1 MILPCIDLMGG
12 SAVQLVQGKKKAL
25 DAGDPLAL
33 LGKFD
38 RFPCLQVIDLD
49 AAMGQGSNDDLIAEI
64 ARRKKIRVGGGVRT
78 ILKARELIDLGVEKI
93 IVGTAAFT
101 ADDVDAAFLS
111 DMVHEIAKEKILV
124 ALDSKNGFVVV
135 KGWRE
140 SLRITAEE
148 AIRKLEPFCGGFLC
162 TYVDKEGML
171 EGTDL
176 EWFRKLRSI
185 TDLEITA
192 AGGIST
198 YEEIRALYAMNIHA
212 ALGMA
217 VYTGR
222 LDLEKLA
229 EMQ

>member
-12 SAVQLVQGKKKAL
+12 NAVQLVQGKTKAL
-25 DAGDPLAL
+25 DAGDPLAVL
-33 LGKFD
+33 TRFD

-49 AAMGQGSNDDLIAEI
+49 AAMGQGSNDGLVAEI
-64 ARRKKIRVGGGVRT
+64 ARRKPIRVGGGVRT
-78 ILKARELIDLGVEKI
+78 IRRTRDLVDIGVDKVI
-93 IVGTAAFT
+93 IGTAAFT
-101 ADDVDAAFLS
+101 ADEVNEPFLAQ
-111 DMVHEIAKEKILV
+111 MGLEVPKEKILI
-124 ALDSKNGFVVV
+124 ALDSKNGFVVI

-140 SLRITAEE
+140 SLQITAED

-192 AGGIST
+192 AGGITT
-198 YEEIRALYAMNIHA
+198 YDEIRALQAMDINC

-217 VYTGR
+217 IYTGR
-222 LDLEKLA
+222 LSLETLA
-229 EMQ
+229 SM